1 MDLRYD
7 TPMSSTNICNVT
19 PTSGDL
25 GVTGAKLVTPANPAA
40 SVLYL
45 RMNRRGANQMPPVGS
60 NVVDAGGA
68 TLLRDWISTMS
79 GTCN

>member
-7 TPMSSTNICNVT
+7 TPMSAANACNVT
-19 PTSGDL
+19 PTRGDL
-25 GVTGAKLVTPANPAA
+25 GVPGAKLITPANPAA

-60 NVVDAGGA
+60 NLVDTDGA
-68 TLLRDWISTMS
+68 ALLEQWIQQMD
-79 GTCN
+79 GACN